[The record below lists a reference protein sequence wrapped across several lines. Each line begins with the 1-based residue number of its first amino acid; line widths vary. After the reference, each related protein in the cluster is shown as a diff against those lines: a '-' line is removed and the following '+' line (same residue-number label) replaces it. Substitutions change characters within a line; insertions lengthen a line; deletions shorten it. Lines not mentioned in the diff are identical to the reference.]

1 MARSGAS
8 ALGDGVPAAHAAAD
22 DDAVEVDVMVRK
34 AVALLGAGIA
44 IGVVADK
51 VALELRKPAADQFP
65 WLRERMNSTVNP
77 WLLERG
83 IPGSEKAEIAT
94 LEHVGRSSGRAYF
107 TPVHPTVRE
116 ETVLIPA
123 PLGVGSQWAQNV
135 VQAGRARMQLHE
147 RLYELDRP
155 ELITVAESGMFPAP
169 VAAPFDRMGWRYVRF
184 HVAASVP
191 ATFETHAASM
201 ADRPAFDASL
211 DHPVDIPV
219 EPRMVTRDPETAP
232 A

>member
-1 MARSGAS
+1 MVRR
-8 ALGDGVPAAHAAAD
+8 ALGLVGFGV
-22 DDAVEVDVMVRK
+22 AVGIVVDR
-34 AVALLGAGIA
+34 
-44 IGVVADK
+44 
-51 VALELRKPAADQFP
+51 VALELRKPAPEQFP

-77 WLLERG
+77 WLLGRG

-94 LEHVGRSSGRAYF
+94 LEHVGRTSGTAYF
-107 TPVHPTVRE
+107 TPVHPTVRD

-123 PLGVGSQWAQNV
+123 PLGVGSQWARNV
-135 VQAGRARMQLHE
+135 LHAGRARLQLHE
-147 RLYELDRP
+147 RLYELDQP
-155 ELITVAESGMFPAP
+155 ELIPVAEAGMFPGP

-191 ATFETHAASM
+191 ATFETHAASI
-201 ADRPAFDASL
+201 AGRPAFDASL

-219 EPRMVTRDPETAP
+219 EPRMVTRDPETSP

>member
-1 MARSGAS
+1 
-8 ALGDGVPAAHAAAD
+8 
-22 DDAVEVDVMVRK
+22 MVRK
-34 AVALLGAGIA
+34 AVALVGVGVA

-51 VALELRKPAADQFP
+51 VALELQKPAAEQFP

-77 WLLERG
+77 WLLEHG

-94 LEHVGRSSGRAYF
+94 LEHVGRTSGTAHF
-107 TPVHPTVRE
+107 TPVHPTLSDD
-116 ETVLIPA
+116 TVLIPA

-135 VQAGRARMQLHE
+135 LRAGRARMQLHE
-147 RLYELDRP
+147 RLYELDQP
-155 ELITVAESGMFPAP
+155 ELITVAESEMFPAP
-169 VAAPFDRMGWRYVRF
+169 VAGPFDRMGWRYMRL

-191 ATFETHAASM
+191 ATFETHAASRG
-201 ADRPAFDASL
+201 DRPAFDASL

-219 EPRMVTRDPETAP
+219 EPRMVTREPETAP